1 MTSDAFHLPI
11 GHDTHISQTAP
22 TRDTLPISEMFTSI
36 QGEGALTGVPSFF
49 VRTSGC
55 NLRCTWCDTPY
66 ASWTPEKTIL
76 TIDDA
81 VDEARKARNNCIQHM
96 VLTGGEPM
104 LFDAIEPLCQ
114 RVHTLGM
121 HITIETAGTIH
132 RSAHSLH
139 CDLMSLSPKLSH
151 STPTTNDARDP
162 SGTWHDRHEQR
173 RLNIGALTRLTTEY
187 PAHQLKFVVRDHT
200 DITEIDALLAQLPPI
215 EPSCIMLMPEG
226 VTTPKPRS
234 VVWVANVCTT
244 RGWRY
249 CHRLHVELFGNTRA
263 T

>member
-1 MTSDAFHLPI
+1 M
-11 GHDTHISQTAP
+11 
-22 TRDTLPISEMFTSI
+22 PISEMFTSI

-66 ASWTPEKTIL
+66 ASWHPEKTMR
-76 TIDDA
+76 TIDETIDA
-81 VDEARKARNNCIQHM
+81 ARAAFDHNIRHM

-114 RVHTLGM
+114 RVHELGM
-121 HITIETAGTIH
+121 HITIETAGTIY
-132 RSAHSLH
+132 RSARSLH

-151 STPTTNDARDP
+151 STPAKNDPRDQ
-162 SGTWHDRHEQR
+162 SGVWHDRHEKL
-173 RLNIGALTRLTTEY
+173 RLNIEALTQLISDY
-187 PAHQLKFVVRDHT
+187 PSHQLKFVVRNDE
-200 DITEIDALLAQLPPI
+200 DVTEIDTLLAQLPSV
-215 EPSCIMLMPEG
+215 EPCNIMLMPEG
-226 VTTPKPRS
+226 VTVPTPES
-234 VVWVANVCTT
+234 VAWAADLCVQ

-249 CHRLHVELFGNTRA
+249 CHRLHVELFGNTRG